1 MLEKL
6 AIKCLTIY
14 GGKSVKACKK
24 CGLLPKDCKC
34 DSRKGANSR
43 EEIVRCNR
51 CSAMTQNK
59 YLKSYGSEE
68 ICGNCLEVAAIP
80 LDEIEYYKG
89 LANKYGFKLYHIKT
103 HLRAANFLNKDIGSY
118 LAEMPRTHEAYT
130 DYFKG
135 TENEE
140 LARSMVK

>member
-1 MLEKL
+1 MR
-6 AIKCLTIY
+6 CPDCNSTFR
-14 GGKSVKACKK
+14 GKICACGYSPNKV
-24 CGLLPKDCKC
+24 
-34 DSRKGANSR
+34 SRR
-43 EEIVRCNR
+43 EEIVRCPH
-51 CSAMTQNK
+51 CSVMTRYK
-59 YLKSYGSEE
+59 YMKAHGSGE
-68 ICGNCLEVAAIP
+68 ICGNCLEVASIP

-89 LANKYGFKLYHIKT
+89 LANKYGFRLYDIRTHI
-103 HLRAANFLNKDIGSY
+103 RAANFLNQDIGSY